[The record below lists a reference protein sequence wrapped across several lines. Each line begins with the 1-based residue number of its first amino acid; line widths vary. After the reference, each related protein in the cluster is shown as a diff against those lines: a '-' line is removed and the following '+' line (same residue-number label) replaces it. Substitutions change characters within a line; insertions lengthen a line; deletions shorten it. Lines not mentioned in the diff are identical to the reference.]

1 MSAAALRVAPLG
13 RFDHDDDHPH
23 EECGVV
29 GAHVRSDALDYDL
42 AGILQVGLFALQH
55 RGQESCGICVASP
68 DQIRIEKDMGLVAE
82 VFTEARLDL
91 LRFEDART
99 GIGHTRYSTTGA
111 SLRFNAQ
118 PLTVRS
124 NKGLLALAHNG
135 NFTNARAIRDAMLE
149 DGAVFQTT
157 NDSEVMI
164 NLVARYAHLSL
175 EDATARVMS
184 ELEGGFAVVLM
195 DRRKVIGLRDRHGVR
210 PLVIGEL
217 PDGAGHVFASE
228 PSALILMGARFVRDV
243 RPGELVVADDDGL
256 HARQVLEGVP
266 TPCAFEWIYFAR
278 GDGAL
283 DGADVHAARLRMGEV
298 LAAEAP
304 VDADVVVG
312 VPESGLAAALGFARA
327 SGIPFDLGLQKSP
340 YAGRTFIA
348 PNPRLRDQKVRLKL
362 APTGAV
368 RGKRVVLVDDS
379 IVRGTTSGRIVALL
393 REAGAR
399 EVHFRVSSPPI
410 AYPCYYGIDTA
421 ARQELA
427 AATMT
432 VAEIGRRIG
441 ADSLAFIS
449 EEGLARA
456 IGIGRTCLACF
467 NGRYPAGHPGDDA
480 EKEGLEETGEARAA
494 LVRAATAR

>member
-1 MSAAALRVAPLG
+1 VNGALW
-13 RFDHDDDHPH
+13 FDDDHPR

-29 GAHVRSDALDYDL
+29 GVHLRPGTEGDV
-42 AGILQVGLFALQH
+42 AGMVQVGLFALQH

-68 DQIRIEKDMGLVAE
+68 DEIRIEKDMGLVAE
-82 VFTEARLDL
+82 VFTEERLTT
-91 LRFEDART
+91 LRFEGART
-99 GIGHTRYSTTGA
+99 GIGHTRYSTTGS

-135 NFTNARAIRDAMLE
+135 NFTNARVIRDAMLT

-164 NLVARYAHLSL
+164 NLIARYAQLSL
-175 EDATARVMS
+175 ADATARVMG

-195 DRRKVIGLRDRHGVR
+195 DRRRLIGLRDRNGVR

-217 PDGAGHVFASE
+217 DGGHVIASE
-228 PSALILMGARFVRDV
+228 PAALAIVGATFLRDV
-243 RPGELVVADDDGL
+243 RPGELVVVDDDGL
-256 HARQVLEGVP
+256 HSRQVLTPEP

-278 GDGAL
+278 GDGVL
-283 DGADVHAARLRMGEV
+283 DGADVHAARVRMGEI
-298 LAAEAP
+298 LAHEAP
-304 VDADVVVG
+304 AVADVVVG
-312 VPESGLAAALGFARA
+312 VPESGLAAALGYARA

-340 YAGRTFIA
+340 YAGRSFIA
-348 PNPRLRDQKVRLKL
+348 PNKRLRDQKVRLKL

-368 RGKRVVLVDDS
+368 RDRRVVLVDDS
-379 IVRGTTSGRIVALL
+379 IVRGTTSGRIVQLL
-393 REAGAR
+393 RDAGAL

-410 AYPCYYGIDTA
+410 RFPCYYGIDTA

-427 AATMT
+427 AATMD
-432 VAEIGRRIG
+432 VEEMRAHIG

-449 EEGLARA
+449 ESGLTRA
-456 IGIGRTCLACF
+456 IDIGRTCLACF
-467 NGRYPAGHPGDDA
+467 NGRYPAGHPGDDHG
-480 EKEGLEETGEARAA
+480 KEGLDEQVA
-494 LVRAATAR
+494 LFRSLRDAVLSD